1 MKRFLVRVSIF
12 FTILTVLAVG
22 LDFAL
27 SSFYRKSLSQGDLD
41 METWEDVY
49 RGEID
54 ADVLVLGSS
63 RALMH
68 YSPKILADSL
78 SHSVYNLG
86 MDGSYFPAQYL
97 VFKKQL
103 GRNCPPPRELS

>member
-12 FTILTVLAVG
+12 FIVLTVLAVG

-27 SSFYRKSLSQGDLD
+27 SSFYRRSLSQGHLD
-41 METWEDVY
+41 IETWEDVY
-49 RGEID
+49 RGEVN
-54 ADVLVLGSS
+54 AEVLVLGSS
-63 RALMH
+63 RALVH

-97 VFKKQL
+97 IFKKQL
-103 GRNCPPPRELS
+103 EHNSPPLRELS